1 MTIKKKKILIL
12 LLAGGLSRR
21 FGGGIKTF
29 AKINGV
35 TIFEKIIGG
44 LKKQGVNIIIN
55 ANSNHKI
62 FSNSKLPI
70 IADIKK
76 NFQGPLAGI
85 YTSMVWVKEK
95 KLDIEWILSVPSDT
109 PFLPN
114 NLLDVFVSKI
124 NKTKKILIARSNNKI
139 HPVIGIWNINLLK
152 NLEQELKSDN
162 RKIMEWVNKNEY
174 DIVDFPVKFY
184 DPFFNINNKEDII
197 EAEQIEKIINQSQ
210 E

>member
-62 FSNSKLPI
+62 FSNSKFPI

-162 RKIMEWVNKNEY
+162 RKIMEWVYKNEY

>member
-85 YTSMVWVKEK
+85 YTSMVWIKEK

-162 RKIMEWVNKNEY
+162 RKIMEWVYKNEY

>member
-21 FGGGIKTF
+21 FGGRIKTF

-35 TIFEKIIGG
+35 TIFEKIISG

-95 KLDIEWILSVPSDT
+95 KLDIE
-109 PFLPN
+109 
-114 NLLDVFVSKI
+114 
-124 NKTKKILIARSNNKI
+124 
-139 HPVIGIWNINLLK
+139 
-152 NLEQELKSDN
+152 
-162 RKIMEWVNKNEY
+162 
-174 DIVDFPVKFY
+174 
-184 DPFFNINNKEDII
+184 
-197 EAEQIEKIINQSQ
+197 
-210 E
+210 

>member
-1 MTIKKKKILIL
+1 
-12 LLAGGLSRR
+12 
-21 FGGGIKTF
+21 
-29 AKINGV
+29 
-35 TIFEKIIGG
+35 
-44 LKKQGVNIIIN
+44 
-55 ANSNHKI
+55 
-62 FSNSKLPI
+62 
-70 IADIKK
+70 
-76 NFQGPLAGI
+76 
-85 YTSMVWVKEK
+85 MVWVKEK

-139 HPVIGIWNINLLK
+139 HPVIGIWNTNLLK

-162 RKIMEWVNKNEY
+162 RKIMEWVYKNEY

>member
-1 MTIKKKKILIL
+1 MIIKKKKILIL

-35 TIFEKIIGG
+35 TIFEKIISG

-62 FSNSKLPI
+62 FSNSKFPI
-70 IADIKK
+70 VADIKK

-85 YTSMVWVKEK
+85 YTSMVLVKEK

-162 RKIMEWVNKNEY
+162 RKIMKWVYKNEY

-197 EAEQIEKIINQSQ
+197 EAERIEKIISLSQ

>member
-1 MTIKKKKILIL
+1 
-12 LLAGGLSRR
+12 
-21 FGGGIKTF
+21 
-29 AKINGV
+29 
-35 TIFEKIIGG
+35 
-44 LKKQGVNIIIN
+44 
-55 ANSNHKI
+55 
-62 FSNSKLPI
+62 
-70 IADIKK
+70 
-76 NFQGPLAGI
+76 
-85 YTSMVWVKEK
+85 MVWVKEK

-139 HPVIGIWNINLLK
+139 HPIIGIWNINLLK

-162 RKIMEWVNKNEY
+162 RKIMECVYKNEY